1 MNVQTAPLDAYMV
14 TWQVEHEF
22 GGMTTACLQRAAA
35 FAERY
40 GHASVVTFNA
50 DSAYPELLQ
59 GLRERGKLSE

>member
-1 MNVQTAPLDAYMV
+1 MNVQTAPPDAYMV

-22 GGMTTACLQRAAA
+22 GGMTTVCLQRAAT

-50 DSAYPELLQ
+50 DPAYP
-59 GLRERGKLSE
+59 